1 MLQSFYKFYFH
12 VNTFFNPIMDKPSLK
27 LVGLGF
33 MGSYTYTSISVSLFP
48 NNKAKNL
55 NISICLSKQPL
66 RNPSRGRKKSE
77 DVLFNPM
84 RGDSLHLR
92 PQLTHLSLPPSSL
105 SPSLSLSG
113 WLW

>member
-1 MLQSFYKFYFH
+1 MSI
-12 VNTFFNPIMDKPSLK
+12 FFNPIMDTLSLK
-27 LVGLGF
+27 LVGLVF
-33 MGSYTYTSISVSLFP
+33 MGSSSHILTYSSISVSLFP

-105 SPSLSLSG
+105 SLSG
-113 WLW
+113 WL